1 MFVYPRT
8 HHPNFKHFRVR
19 RKPLATP
26 TSANPTNKSRTC
38 SASQASTNSMITG
51 NHVTSTHL
59 HQHIDGIDK
68 LDTPPLHQLKP
79 TVHITTADLKFSQ
92 TYTTSPRQAQKATET
107 LIIKTSSLSTQQQA
121 LTTNFPT
128 QPARRRKN
136 SRNAAPAAPKLG
148 PDLTIVCTPPIIST
162 RPT

>member
-1 MFVYPRT
+1 MKLMSWWCGRLQMA
-8 HHPNFKHFRVR
+8 R
-19 RKPLATP
+19 
-26 TSANPTNKSRTC
+26 SRTC
-38 SASQASTNSMITG
+38 FQVCTVRGCGGLRLWLCLA
-51 NHVTSTHL
+51 V
-59 HQHIDGIDK
+59 IDGIDK
-68 LDTPPLHQLKP
+68 LDTPPLHQLKL

-148 PDLTIVCTPPIIST
+148 PDLTIFCTPPIIST